1 MATAVSKDCELNC
14 PICLEKFKVPK
25 RLPCLHTFCESCI
38 QSYVQVQKCETD
50 EQTSRFFQCPL
61 CRSKT
66 ELPNISASEWTQF
79 HLSTDHLIVSLLGR
93 RKNPN
98 SEVIHCEPCKIA
110 SERNVARYHCREC
123 KEYFCEQCLNYFHKR
138 KRDNNLHTV
147 TNITPDSG
155 LRSLEMDEPCPVH
168 TEKIVEAFC
177 FDHRLLCCS
186 ICLATD
192 HRKCYI
198 VKTLDEI
205 AMDETE
211 IFDID
216 EFLNTLSKAEQC
228 TISAQ
233 DAAKE
238 KLAQMVDEKE
248 LLLQSMAD
256 IISKTKLHL
265 DTLHV
270 ELNCSI
276 EKTFSINDQSRE
288 FDIDCLDA
296 FQKTLIHNKTV
307 TEAIKEHGSR
317 KQKFVT
323 LEKIRISLETHFQRL
338 CLASNFSA
346 SGKYF
351 LDIEDELKNVQKW
364 SKLATLNFQ
373 EADEKPLTDIKDQL
387 CRLGCKKEHAT
398 FRHSFTVSYV
408 IFHYDI
414 RRGPQKG

>member
-50 EQTSRFFQCPL
+50 DQTTRIFQCPL
-61 CRSKT
+61 CRFKT
-66 ELPNISASEWTQF
+66 ELPNMSASEWTQF
-79 HLSTDHLIVSLLGR
+79 HLSTDHLIASLLD
-93 RKNPN
+93 RKKTPN
-98 SEVIHCEPCKIA
+98 AEDIHCEPCKIA
-110 SERNVARYHCREC
+110 SEKNVARYHCREC

-138 KRDNNLHTV
+138 KRYNNLHTV
-147 TNITPDSG
+147 TNITPDIG

-168 TEKIVEAFC
+168 NEKFIEAFC

-186 ICLATD
+186 VCFATD
-192 HRKCYI
+192 HRKCYK

-211 IFDID
+211 ISDID

-228 TISAQ
+228 TLSTQ
-233 DAAKE
+233 NAAKE
-238 KLAQMVDEKE
+238 KFAQMVDEKE
-248 LLLQSMAD
+248 SLLQSMAD

-276 EKTFSINDQSRE
+276 EKTFSINEQSQQ
-288 FDIDCLDA
+288 FDIECLDA
-296 FQKTLIHNKTV
+296 FQKTLIHIKTF

-323 LEKIRISLETHFQRL
+323 LERIRISLETHFERL
-338 CLASNFSA
+338 RLASNFSA

-364 SKLATLNFQ
+364 SKLATLNLKQ
-373 EADEKPLTDIKDQL
+373 ADENPLTDIKDQL
-387 CRLGCKKEHAT
+387 CRLGCTKEHDT
-398 FRHSFTVSYV
+398 FRHSFTVSYF
-408 IFHYDI
+408 ILLYDI
-414 RRGPQKG
+414 RKWPLRG